1 MSDVMFSK
9 SEGKTWKTGF
19 LPPSV
24 QVYPEEASR
33 IEEMMSESLLLTE
46 SIGKVIIYPKLL

>member
-1 MSDVMFSK
+1 MFSK

-24 QVYPEEASR
+24 QVYNPGEASR

>member
-24 QVYPEEASR
+24 QVYPGEASR

-46 SIGKVIIYPKLL
+46 SIGKVILYPKLL